1 MSRCMISIPR
11 PRPVGWPEGV
21 RHAPWSTIS
30 TQTLRASVQ
39 KVNSTVSSAVA
50 GV

>member
-11 PRPVGWPEGV
+11 PRLVGWPDRV
-21 RHAPWSTIS
+21 CQVPWSTIS
-30 TQTLRASVQ
+30 TLTLQGSVQ
-39 KVNSTVSSAVA
+39 KVNSTVSAAVA